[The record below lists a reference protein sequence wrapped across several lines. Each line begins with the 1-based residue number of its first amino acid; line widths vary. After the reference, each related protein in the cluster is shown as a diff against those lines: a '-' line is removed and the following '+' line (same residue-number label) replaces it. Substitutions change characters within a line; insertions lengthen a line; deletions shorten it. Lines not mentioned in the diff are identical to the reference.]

1 MLKIVAAAIGGVALV
16 ALVAWFG
23 GREIGADVL
32 HAGWAI
38 PGNILIHM
46 VQLGCA
52 SVAWWLLVGDRQHS
66 RFSFLRLRMIRE
78 GVNSLLPVA
87 QIGGPVVAIRVMIAQ
102 GINGALAA
110 AGTTLDLTVEAA
122 MQLIFTL
129 AGLALLSGEGLNP
142 EWAPWV
148 EGGLITGLVGLLAFV
163 LAQRAG
169 LMRLIEKLLVKLQ
182 TLFPKLSLESLQGLH
197 DELLRLQK
205 DRGILAKAAVLQLF
219 SWSGGCFEVWL
230 GLYAMG
236 HPLDLAQCFIIESL
250 GMAAR
255 SAGFAVPGALGI
267 QEGGFILV
275 GGLFGLPPELA
286 LALSMLKRAREVS
299 VGCVGLL
306 LWQWSE
312 IKRWLNKA

>member
-1 MLKIVAAAIGGVALV
+1 MIKFLAAAVGGIALV

-23 GREIGADVL
+23 GRSIGADVW

-38 PGNILIHM
+38 PGNILIHLA
-46 VQLGCA
+46 QLACA
-52 SVAWWLLVGDRQHS
+52 AAAWRLLVGDRAHNL
-66 RFSFLRLRMIRE
+66 FAFLRFRLIRE

-102 GINGALAA
+102 GINGAVAG

-122 MQLIFTL
+122 MQLVFTL

-142 EWAPWV
+142 DWAPWV
-148 EGGLITGLVGLLAFV
+148 EGGLILGLAGLLAFV

-169 LMRLIEKLLVKLQ
+169 LMRLIERGLDWLQ
-182 TLFPKLSLESLQGLH
+182 KRFPSLSLDGLQGLH
-197 DELLRLQK
+197 DELVRLQRH
-205 DRGILAKAAVLQLF
+205 RGILAKAALLQLL
-219 SWSGGCFEVWL
+219 SWSGGSFEIYL
-230 GLYAMG
+230 GLLALG
-236 HPLDLAQCFIIESL
+236 HPLDLAQCCIVESL

-255 SAGFAVPGALGI
+255 SAGFAVPGALGV

-286 LALSMLKRAREVS
+286 LALSMLKRAREVT
-299 VGCVGLL
+299 VGSAGLL

-312 IKRWLNKA
+312 IRRWLRA